1 MKLFLRRMG
10 RRHSTNGVGS
20 LPNVHPG
27 LPDQDYVQ
35 GGSISVRYLTAP
47 EMMAIG
53 MCQASF
59 APDAHTGDYIL
70 ERGMSVRS
78 DDSSASILGA
88 MDRQVSMPD
97 GCLHPPPYTA
107 PSAAAAGCVVGYE
120 SHRKQSVPKLQA
132 GQMQAAYVSFQAMSV
147 GSRAT

>member
-27 LPDQDYVQ
+27 LPDQDYVP
-35 GGSISVRYLTAP
+35 GDSISVRYLTAP

-59 APDAHTGDYIL
+59 APDARTGDYIL

-88 MDRQVSMPD
+88 MERQVSMPD

-107 PSAAAAGCVVGYE
+107 PQLQLVASLATNRSA
-120 SHRKQSVPKLQA
+120 
-132 GQMQAAYVSFQAMSV
+132 
-147 GSRAT
+147 SRAFRSCRRDRCRRRTSPSKR